1 MIFDDR
7 YDSKFKTPLK
17 RMFTLTTFPS
27 AVGQVGKTC
36 FSVSLKNKQN
46 DKRYLNDEGMWWL
59 LDSVAPAI
67 HIIRDEP
74 RYMLCGL
81 FACYVL
87 SIETLEEDGVGRRL
101 KVSF

>member
-1 MIFDDR
+1 MICDDR

-17 RMFTLTTFPS
+17 RMFPLVTFS
-27 AVGQVGKTC
+27 SGVRQVGKTC

-59 LDSVAPAI
+59 LDSVVPAI
-67 HIIRDEP
+67 RIIRDEL

-81 FACYVL
+81 SLSHDL
-87 SIETLEEDGVGRRL
+87 SIVALGADRTRRRL
-101 KVSF
+101 RVSF

>member
-17 RMFTLTTFPS
+17 RMFLLATFPS

-46 DKRYLNDEGMWWL
+46 DKRYLNDEGL
-59 LDSVAPAI
+59 
-67 HIIRDEP
+67 
-74 RYMLCGL
+74 
-81 FACYVL
+81 
-87 SIETLEEDGVGRRL
+87 
-101 KVSF
+101 